1 MRLRRVLAATDL
13 SVGAGL
19 AVRRAARLAAAH
31 GAQLIVVSVVS
42 PSLADELSS
51 FAADAFEEHVAT
63 HAGDEAELV
72 LRQGPVS
79 DTILA
84 MAAERSAD
92 LLVLGAHGGRGL
104 AGNLTGPTTE
114 NVARASSIPVLVVR
128 TPVADYRTVVLA
140 VDHTEPARRAAEFGT
155 ALTPSATHLLA
166 HVSVVI
172 GEQLLRLQG
181 RDEAD
186 LARLREAST
195 AEIRPRIEA
204 LAEQLTPR
212 PDAVVV
218 GSGAPQRA
226 LPELVSHYA
235 ADLVVTGSGSSTRFE
250 RVLLGSVAQ
259 SVLRYAPADVLVVRG
274 RSR

>member
-19 AVRRAARLAAAH
+19 AVERAGRLAAAH
-31 GAQLIVVSVVS
+31 GADLTVLNVVP
-42 PSLADELSS
+42 PSLEADLSS
-51 FAADAFEEHVAT
+51 FAADAFADHVTT
-63 HAGDEAELV
+63 HAGDAAELV
-72 LRQGPVS
+72 QRHGPVS
-79 DTILA
+79 DTVLA
-84 MAAERSAD
+84 TAADRSVD
-92 LLVLGAHGGRGL
+92 LLVLGAHGARGL

-114 NVARASSIPVLVVR
+114 NVVRASPCPVLVVR
-128 TPVADYRTVVLA
+128 TPVTDYRTVVLA
-140 VDHTEPARRAAEFGT
+140 VDRTEAARRAAEFGL
-155 ALTPSATHLLA
+155 ALTPSATHVLA

-186 LARLREAST
+186 IERLREAST
-195 AEIRPRIEA
+195 AEIRPEIEE
-204 LAEQLTPR
+204 LAARLTPS

-226 LPELVSHYA
+226 LPELVSHYGA
-235 ADLVVTGSGSSTRFE
+235 ELVVTGSGSSTRFE